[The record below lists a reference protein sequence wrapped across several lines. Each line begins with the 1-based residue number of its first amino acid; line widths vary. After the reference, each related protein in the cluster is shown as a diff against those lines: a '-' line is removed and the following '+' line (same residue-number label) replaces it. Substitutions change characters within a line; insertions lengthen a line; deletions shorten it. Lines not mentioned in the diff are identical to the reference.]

1 MVVPRSLSARTAA
14 LVPLAP
20 ALVALLALV
29 APAAVAQASPVVDNA
44 NLDLQRP
51 LRLED
56 ALPVAEDTVILETG
70 VQFVDE
76 HQDTNHVVVPFRA
89 VWGAAPHLQLEA
101 GTYVASDPHDI
112 KGQSRPGDV
121 QLGALYNFVQETKDR
136 PALSGKATVNVPS
149 GGDSNGF
156 DFGVEGLV
164 TKSFDQLSL
173 HANAGLTFLAGE
185 PDNDRTSRWD
195 AVVGASHPVDWFE
208 GTPTTFIATSTSRS
222 RARSTATSWW
232 ASRWARGTS
241 WTARPC
247 WTSASATTSTGR
259 RASATTPGSR
269 WASASA
275 SGPEGPRRPRGQRA
289 RGRLVRSLLPRPLEA
304 LVRLRQLASLASA
317 SRRSPAPAPR
327 CAPPP
332 ARRDPHPGRR
342 GWSRTARSSRCTCP
356 AAPAGPPAPA
366 ACP

>member
-1 MVVPRSLSARTAA
+1 MVVPRSLSARTALR

-70 VQFVDE
+70 LQFVDE
-76 HQDTNHVVVPFRA
+76 HRDTNHVLMPFRA

-101 GTYVASDPHDI
+101 GTYVASDPHDL

-121 QLGALYNFVQETKDR
+121 QLGALSNFVQETKDR

-164 TKSFDQLSL
+164 TKSFDRLSL

-208 GTPTTFIATSTSRS
+208 GTPTTFIADFYVAQSRQEHGDELVGVEVGTRHQLDS
-222 RARSTATSWW
+222 KTVLDVGLGHDIDGAPGERDNARITVGLSFGI
-232 ASRWARGTS
+232 GT
-241 WTARPC
+241 
-247 WTSASATTSTGR
+247 
-259 RASATTPGSR
+259 
-269 WASASA
+269 
-275 SGPEGPRRPRGQRA
+275 
-289 RGRLVRSLLPRPLEA
+289 
-304 LVRLRQLASLASA
+304 
-317 SRRSPAPAPR
+317 
-327 CAPPP
+327 
-332 ARRDPHPGRR
+332 
-342 GWSRTARSSRCTCP
+342 
-356 AAPAGPPAPA
+356 
-366 ACP
+366 